1 MTPFHSH
8 SLVETIVIF
17 FVALPF
23 GLFFCAGAIACP
35 WFLWTSRKEKKDL
48 QEWLFNL
55 VVLLGLGC
63 ISGILGLGAIKEVIA
78 FFK

>member
-1 MTPFHSH
+1 LNSH
-8 SLVETIVIF
+8 SVGETIITF

-35 WFLWTSRKEKKDL
+35 WFLWKTRNEKKDL
-48 QEWLFNL
+48 QEWLFSL
-55 VVLLGLGC
+55 VVLLGIGS
-63 ISGILGLGAIKEVIA
+63 ISGILGLGGIKEVIA